1 MLLQGP
7 DFWRWFDK
15 IQFSYHCVHLIHAKM
30 FSIQMF
36 LCFSQIVLMV
46 CTLVLFIIIVVHVVI
61 LQYIIIIIKYMQK
74 AGEPENDAGFLKVYI
89 CNYNNSYPSKL
100 KVVVTV
106 FKLH

>member
-1 MLLQGP
+1 
-7 DFWRWFDK
+7 
-15 IQFSYHCVHLIHAKM
+15 
-30 FSIQMF
+30 
-36 LCFSQIVLMV
+36 MV

-89 CNYNNSYPSKL
+89 CNYNHSYPSKL